1 MGLLLPIVLLKSS
14 ANNTQQLFNKI
25 NDTILELEN
34 KNKSDK
40 DKYESDIAILNEK
53 NKKLEQNLEKERITN
68 QELKDNNNKLE
79 LIKEDKE
86 KEIEKEREININKEK
101 EVKNL
106 KDNIDELNKKINK
119 SLEVYKTNLEKCRNK
134 IKEKENNIKSLTQK
148 IEDQNKI
155 IEENENQIK
164 ELSESVETY
173 INNSKVHE
181 DKIKK
186 IIDENNKKQSDI
198 IQQNK
203 ELKNKLKEQNLTL
216 KKKDEQI
223 KSYELK
229 INEVNQKNN
238 IINKELNEVNKNTD
252 IINKEIEIISQK
264 YKQEFEE
271 KISKTKKSLIKQ
283 IGEQLTNMRKKYTD
297 LIRQKGNLMD
307 AKCEEIIKKSLN
319 EKNIKL
325 ENINNINLKDV
336 QNIDIKKSNYN
347 INLNDD
353 DNDLLS
359 KTQIITNT
367 NKINFDNI
375 QEKNI
380 INNFKDTNNNKNKI
394 DEINNNKNKV
404 NEITPKQNIT
414 PQGQKDNK
422 KNIELQTPKGD
433 ENINNITPGENLEY
447 SFDCTNAMYLTLYIY
462 EGTKED
468 KLNIILNNNGN
479 KAWPNDTKLKIIEP
493 SDFELDDI
501 TLKSQRP
508 GEEKTY
514 YIKFKNLE
522 NYKPGIYQANLAFCC
537 NGEIYGEKLVAR
549 VKINKLND
557 TNKEIEENMDKINE
571 FRTTF
576 DLPVD
581 EFPDEKILSI
591 LQENDFNF
599 EKSFSAIF
607 G

>member
-14 ANNTQQLFNKI
+14 VNNTQQLFNKI

-216 KKKDEQI
+216 KKKDELI

-307 AKCEEIIKKSLN
+307 AKFEEIIKKSLN

-347 INLNDD
+347 INLDD

-414 PQGQKDNK
+414 PQGQNDNK

>member
-119 SLEVYKTNLEKCRNK
+119 SLEVYKTNLEKCKNK

-203 ELKNKLKEQNLTL
+203 ELKNKLKEQDLTL
-216 KKKDEQI
+216 KKKDELI

-307 AKCEEIIKKSLN
+307 AKFEEIIKKSLN

-347 INLNDD
+347 IDLNDD
-353 DNDLLS
+353 DDLLS
-359 KTQIITNT
+359 RTQIISNT

-375 QEKNI
+375 QENNI
-380 INNFKDTNNNKNKI
+380 INNFKDNNERNKI
-394 DEINNNKNKV
+394 NEINNNKNK
-404 NEITPKQNIT
+404 INIT
-414 PQGQKDNK
+414 PHGPNIK

-433 ENINNITPGENLEY
+433 ENLNYITPGENLEY
-447 SFDCTNAMYLTLYIY
+447 SFDCTNAMYLTSYIY
-462 EGTKED
+462 EGTNEA
-468 KLNIILNNNGN
+468 KLGIILKNNGK
-479 KAWPNDTKLKIIEP
+479 KAWPKDTKLKIVKP

-501 TLKSQRP
+501 ILKSQRP
-508 GEEKTY
+508 DEERTY
-514 YIKFKNLE
+514 NIKFKNLE
-522 NYKPGIYQANLAFCC
+522 NYRSGIYQVNLAFYC

-549 VKINKLND
+549 IKINKLND
-557 TNKEIEENMDKINE
+557 TNKEIEENLDKINE
-571 FRTTF
+571 FRNTF
-576 DLPVD
+576 DLSVD
-581 EFPDEKILSI
+581 EFPNEKILSI

-599 EKSFSAIF
+599 ESSFSSIF

>member
-40 DKYESDIAILNEK
+40 DKYESDITILNEK

-307 AKCEEIIKKSLN
+307 AKFEEILKKSLN

-347 INLNDD
+347 INLDD

-414 PQGQKDNK
+414 PQGQNDNK

>member
-14 ANNTQQLFNKI
+14 VNNTQQLFNKI
-25 NDTILELEN
+25 NDTILALEN

-119 SLEVYKTNLEKCRNK
+119 SLEVYKTNLEKCKNK

-216 KKKDEQI
+216 KKKDELI

-283 IGEQLTNMRKKYTD
+283 IGEQLSNMRKKYTD

-307 AKCEEIIKKSLN
+307 TKFEEIIKKSLN

-347 INLNDD
+347 INLDD

-394 DEINNNKNKV
+394 DEINNNKNKI
-404 NEITPKQNIT
+404 NNIAPKQNIT
-414 PQGQKDNK
+414 PQGQNDIK

-433 ENINNITPGENLEY
+433 ENIDNITPGENLEY

>member
-307 AKCEEIIKKSLN
+307 AKFEEIIKKSLN

-347 INLNDD
+347 INLDD

-414 PQGQKDNK
+414 PQGQNDNK

>member
-1 MGLLLPIVLLKSS
+1 
-14 ANNTQQLFNKI
+14 
-25 NDTILELEN
+25 
-34 KNKSDK
+34 
-40 DKYESDIAILNEK
+40 
-53 NKKLEQNLEKERITN
+53 
-68 QELKDNNNKLE
+68 
-79 LIKEDKE
+79 
-86 KEIEKEREININKEK
+86 
-101 EVKNL
+101 
-106 KDNIDELNKKINK
+106 
-119 SLEVYKTNLEKCRNK
+119 
-134 IKEKENNIKSLTQK
+134 
-148 IEDQNKI
+148 
-155 IEENENQIK
+155 
-164 ELSESVETY
+164 
-173 INNSKVHE
+173 
-181 DKIKK
+181 
-186 IIDENNKKQSDI
+186 
-198 IQQNK
+198 
-203 ELKNKLKEQNLTL
+203 
-216 KKKDEQI
+216 
-223 KSYELK
+223 
-229 INEVNQKNN
+229 
-238 IINKELNEVNKNTD
+238 
-252 IINKEIEIISQK
+252 
-264 YKQEFEE
+264 
-271 KISKTKKSLIKQ
+271 
-283 IGEQLTNMRKKYTD
+283 MRKKYTD

-307 AKCEEIIKKSLN
+307 AKFEEIIKKSLN

-347 INLNDD
+347 INLNDE

-367 NKINFDNI
+367 NKNNFDNI

-414 PQGQKDNK
+414 PQGQNDNK